1 MLRKLWVN
9 AAKELRLIL
18 RDREGLAILFIMPIA
33 FVIIMSLALQ
43 DVFRQGSTPQFS
55 LVILDGDN
63 GSLAKAIGYGVAALP
78 FFRVERRNP
87 ENFTAAERELRADV
101 LNGNVRFA
109 LLLPPELTARHDRA
123 LSGAKLNEV
132 MSAQLK
138 PVIDLAFIADPAL
151 RSDHLTLARSA
162 LSSLVSSIEMQ
173 RIYAHFSAS
182 AFEPDNFRDADQNR
196 GWLRIGAGQ
205 TVSSKSQPL
214 PSATQQNVPA
224 YTLLAIFMLVVP
236 LSGTFIKERD
246 QGSLARL
253 ESMPVPA
260 WVVIGGKILP
270 YLAIN
275 LLQVGV
281 CFAVGRFILPLLGGE
296 ALRFGHSLLGV
307 VALSLAAGLAAIG
320 FGLLVALFSRTTEQA
335 TAFGATAVLLLAA
348 LGGIMVPKMLMPS
361 QLQAVA
367 EYSPLG
373 WALDG
378 FLDLFVRNA
387 NWVDVLPRIASLLLF
402 ALVCFAIAIW
412 RYSTRAHLR

>member
-1 MLRKLWVN
+1 MLRKLAVS
-9 AAKELRLIL
+9 AAKELRLLL

-43 DVFRQGSTPQFS
+43 DVFRKGSTPQFS
-55 LVILDGDN
+55 LVILDGDRGN
-63 GSLAKAIGYGVAALP
+63 LAQAISNGVAALP
-78 FFRVERRNP
+78 FFRVEHRSA
-87 ENFTAAERELRADV
+87 ENFAAAELDLKASV
-101 LNGNVRFA
+101 LSGKVRFA

-123 LSGAKLNEV
+123 LSGAKLNDV

-138 PVIDLAFIADPAL
+138 PAIDLAFIADPAL
-151 RSDHLTLARSA
+151 RSDHLALARSA
-162 LSSLVSSIEMQ
+162 LTSLISTIEMQ
-173 RIYAHFSAS
+173 RVYAHFSAS
-182 AFEPDNFRDADQNR
+182 AFEPDNFRDANQNR
-196 GWLRIGAGQ
+196 GWLRIGTGQ
-205 TVSSKSQPL
+205 NAMSTYLPL

-224 YTLLAIFMLVVP
+224 YCLLAIFMLVVP

-275 LLQVGV
+275 LSQVGV
-281 CFAVGRFILPLLGGE
+281 CFAVGRFILPLFGGE
-296 ALRFGHSLLGV
+296 ALHFGHSLTGM

-320 FGLLVALFSRTTEQA
+320 FGLVVALFSRTTEQA

-348 LGGIMVPKMLMPS
+348 LGGIMVPKMLMPP
-361 QLQAVA
+361 QLQVVA
-367 EYSPLG
+367 AYSPIG

-378 FLDLFVRNA
+378 FLDLFVRDA
-387 NWVDVLPRIASLLLF
+387 HLRDLLPAIGGLLAF
-402 ALVCFAIAIW
+402 SAVCFAIAIW
-412 RYSTRAHLR
+412 RFSTRAHLR